1 MVHILLKPG
10 LENFEH
16 YFTSMW
22 DECNCAVVWAIRI
35 DAQGEIPH
43 IQGKRNP
50 ASTVG
55 AEGRHQKAGRLKPQ
69 SQKTNESNHM
79 NHSLVQLNETVVPT
93 YSQNVIL
100 LLKVHKLKLMQ
111 LQSVTY
117 MLVSPQNFSVSIQI
131 IWVLQDFFFFFLCI
145 NNLVFFF

>member
-1 MVHILLKPG
+1 
-10 LENFEH
+10 
-16 YFTSMW
+16 
-22 DECNCAVVWAIRI
+22 
-35 DAQGEIPH
+35 
-43 IQGKRNP
+43 
-50 ASTVG
+50 
-55 AEGRHQKAGRLKPQ
+55 
-69 SQKTNESNHM
+69 M

-131 IWVLQDFFFFFLCI
+131 IWVLQDFFFFFSVYKQSSI
-145 NNLVFFF
+145 FFLN

>member
-1 MVHILLKPG
+1 
-10 LENFEH
+10 
-16 YFTSMW
+16 
-22 DECNCAVVWAIRI
+22 
-35 DAQGEIPH
+35 
-43 IQGKRNP
+43 
-50 ASTVG
+50 
-55 AEGRHQKAGRLKPQ
+55 
-69 SQKTNESNHM
+69 M

-131 IWVLQDFFFFFLCI
+131 I
-145 NNLVFFF
+145 